1 MPKSRWLPLLVLLAV
16 TLGVAL
22 LAGAVAGSTVAV
34 FLALV
39 IGGVVLMFRVTPT
52 GFVPDEDV
60 GAIFVQALLPRPQP
74 RLSRLSV
81 QLLAR

>member
-34 FLALV
+34 FLALTV
-39 IGGVVLMFRVTPT
+39 LLGGLAMLMIN
-52 GFVPDEDV
+52 
-60 GAIFVQALLPRPQP
+60 AA
-74 RLSRLSV
+74 S
-81 QLLAR
+81 